1 MKYDKPKIVCLQKA
15 TAAIQGGLKT
25 SATPHDAQSTTLN
38 PKRTI
43 MAYESDE

>member
-1 MKYDKPKIVCLQKA
+1 MKYEKPKVVCVTKA
-15 TAAIQGGLKT
+15 AAAIQGGLKT
-25 SATPHDAQSTTLN
+25 SAPPHDAQSTALN